1 LYEVITITPSLRE
14 LIAPGIPPITFKKAA
29 EKEGFRSMTLDG
41 IDKAT
46 EGLTTIEE
54 VFRVAAPELE
64 EAAQGPAEEA
74 GKSER
79 GVGKR
84 VPPKTSPAVGSSTRE
99 KKVLVADDNGIILK
113 TVSKVLKSK
122 NYITITAE
130 NGLEALR
137 LASEEKPDLIIT
149 DLLMPKMD
157 GITLIKKLKDQS
169 STREI
174 PIMMLTAKDEVD
186 SEVEGIDAGA
196 DDYLTKPVNA
206 KRLLARVS
214 RLLAR

>member
-1 LYEVITITPSLRE
+1 
-14 LIAPGIPPITFKKAA
+14 
-29 EKEGFRSMTLDG
+29 MTVDG
-41 IDKAT
+41 INKAL

-54 VFRVAAPELE
+54 VFRVAAPELDEMAQKAVE
-64 EAAQGPAEEA
+64 ESGRLAEVKA
-74 GKSER
+74 SSA
-79 GVGKR
+79 
-84 VPPKTSPAVGSSTRE
+84 PPETSPASAGSVSQ

-113 TVSKVLKSK
+113 TLSKVLKSK
-122 NYITITAE
+122 NYVTITAE

-137 LASEEKPDLIIT
+137 LASQEKPDLIIT

-169 STREI
+169 STRDI

-186 SEVEGIDAGA
+186 TEVEGIDAGA

-214 RLLAR
+214 RLLTR

>member
-1 LYEVITITPSLRE
+1 
-14 LIAPGIPPITFKKAA
+14 
-29 EKEGFRSMTLDG
+29 M
-41 IDKAT
+41 
-46 EGLTTIEE
+46 
-54 VFRVAAPELE
+54 AAPELDE
-64 EAAQGPAEEA
+64 VAQGPVEEA
-74 GKSER
+74 GRFEQTEPK
-79 GVGKR
+79 
-84 VPPKTSPAVGSSTRE
+84 PPPPETSPAIGSGPRE

-137 LASEEKPDLIIT
+137 LATEEKPDLIIT

-169 STREI
+169 STRDI

-186 SEVEGIDAGA
+186 TEVEGIDAGA

-214 RLLAR
+214 RLLTR